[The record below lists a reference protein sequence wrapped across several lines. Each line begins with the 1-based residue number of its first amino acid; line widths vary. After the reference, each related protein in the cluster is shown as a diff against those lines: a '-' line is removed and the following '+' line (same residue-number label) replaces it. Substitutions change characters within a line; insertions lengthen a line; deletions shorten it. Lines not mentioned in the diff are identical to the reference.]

1 MYPLRKIRGN
11 TSSILITIFLLV
23 VIIVTLPAT
32 MTTAITTHRVYGQQP
47 DRTDLNITDSSA
59 NIQNNTSE
67 EKIVQVGDIEIAY
80 KMFGNGGESI
90 LLISGGSA
98 DKNAWDPSFISDLS
112 SNHTVIVFDNR
123 GVGNTTIGSKPYTIE
138 QLAND
143 TAGLLDALKIQ
154 NANVLGYSLG
164 SYIAQQL
171 AITNPEKVSRLILA
185 GASCGGK
192 ESMSKP
198 PEFLNLQNELVNKI
212 SNNVT
217 ISLEENIELLNAT
230 LGAGWIRL
238 HPESLENVTEG
249 KGFFASIS
257 PEAQEGQNN
266 IGHSWEATNWDGVC
280 EELTKLAK
288 PTLIITGTDDN
299 YYQPHENSL
308 ILAEKIPGAWLV
320 QIENAAHA
328 VMDQYPDEINKIL
341 QMFLST
347 TTTATTAQP
356 E

>member
-1 MYPLRKIRGN
+1 
-11 TSSILITIFLLV
+11 
-23 VIIVTLPAT
+23 
-32 MTTAITTHRVYGQQP
+32 
-47 DRTDLNITDSSA
+47 
-59 NIQNNTSE
+59 
-67 EKIVQVGDIEIAY
+67 
-80 KMFGNGGESI
+80 
-90 LLISGGSA
+90 LLIPGGSA
-98 DKNAWDPSFISDLS
+98 DKNAWDPSFINDLS
-112 SNHTVIVFDNR
+112 SNHTVIVSDTR
-123 GVGNTTIGSKPYTIE
+123 GVGNTTIGFKPYTVE

-164 SYIAQQL
+164 SYIAEQL
-171 AITNPEKVSRLILA
+171 TITNPEKVNRLILA

-192 ESMSKP
+192 ESMPKP
-198 PEFLNLQNELVNKI
+198 PEFINLQNEIVNKI

-217 ISLEENIELLNAT
+217 ISREENIELLNAT

-320 QIENAAHA
+320 QIENASHA
-328 VMDQYPDEINKIL
+328 VMDQYPDEIGKIL
-341 QMFLST
+341 QTFLST
-347 TTTATTAQP
+347 TNTTTTTARS